1 MTDSNTLLVTS
12 TQEGI
17 GKTAITLALAKSA
30 QDAGNEVGYMK
41 PKGTRLQSAVGKT
54 RDEDPM
60 LARELLGLDA
70 EMHEMEPIVYSPT
83 FIQEAIRGRED
94 PDELRG
100 RVLDNFQSL
109 SEDRDLM
116 VVEGSDHLD
125 TGGIVD
131 LTDVDIAEALDARVL
146 LVCGFATAG
155 DADEVLAAA
164 RRVGDRLAGVVFNG
178 VSDAAME
185 ELTDDVLPFLEGKG
199 VPVYGSIP
207 SVADLAG
214 VTVADLAD
222 SLGADVLTNEAP
234 TDVHVER
241 FTVGAMG
248 GNSALEQF
256 RRTHDA
262 VMITGGDRSE
272 IQTAALEAS
281 GIEAL
286 LLTGGFRPAS
296 AVLGRAEEEGVP
308 ILLVQSD
315 TRTTID
321 RVEDVLRSGRTRDE
335 ATVERMQGLLADN
348 VDVEAVVGID
358 ED

>member
-30 QDAGNEVGYMK
+30 QDAGHEVGYMK

-70 EMHEMEPIVYSPT
+70 EVHEMEPIVYSPT
-83 FIQEAIRGRED
+83 FVQEAIRGRED

-100 RVLDNFQSL
+100 RVVDNFQAL
-109 SEDRDLM
+109 SEGKDLM
-116 VVEGSDHLD
+116 VVEGSDRLE

-131 LTDVDIAEALDARVL
+131 LTDADIADALDARVL
-146 LVCGFATAG
+146 LVCGYATAG

-164 RRVGDRLAGVVFNG
+164 RSLGDRLAGVLFNG
-178 VSDAAME
+178 VTDAAME
-185 ELTDDVLPFLEGKG
+185 ELTDDVLPFLEGRG
-199 VPVYGSIP
+199 VPVFGALPRVQS
-207 SVADLAG
+207 LAG
-214 VTVADLAD
+214 ITVADLAR
-222 SLGADVLTNEAP
+222 SLGADVLTADAS

-248 GNSALEQF
+248 GNSALDQF
-256 RRTHDA
+256 RRTRDA
-262 VMITGGDRSE
+262 VMISGGDRSE
-272 IQTAALEAS
+272 VQTAALEAS
-281 GIEAL
+281 GIKVL
-286 LLTGGFRPAS
+286 LLTGGYRPAS
-296 AVLGRAEEEGVP
+296 AVLGRAEDENVP

-321 RVEDVLRSGRTRDE
+321 RVEDVLRSGRTRD
-335 ATVERMQGLLADN
+335 AGTVERMQDLLDDGVDLDSLLGLD
-348 VDVEAVVGID
+348 D
-358 ED
+358 

>member
-12 TQEGI
+12 TEEGI

-30 QDAGNEVGYMK
+30 QEAGNEVGYMK

-70 EMHEMEPIVYSPT
+70 EVHEMEPIVYSPT
-83 FIQEAIRGRED
+83 FVQEAIRGRED

-100 RVLDNFQSL
+100 RVVDNFQAI
-109 SEDRDLM
+109 SEGTDLM
-116 VVEGSDHLD
+116 VVEGSDRLE

-131 LTDVDIAEALDARVL
+131 LTDADIAEALDARVL
-146 LVCGFATAG
+146 LVCGYATVG

-164 RRVGDRLAGVVFNG
+164 RSLGDRLGGVLFNG
-178 VSDAAME
+178 VTDAAMD
-185 ELTDDVLPFLEGKG
+185 ELTDDVLPFLEGRG
-199 VPVYGSIP
+199 VPVFGSLPRVQELAGIT
-207 SVADLAG
+207 VEDLAR
-214 VTVADLAD
+214 
-222 SLGADVLTNEAP
+222 SLGADVLTNEAS
-234 TDVHVER
+234 TGVHVER

-248 GNSALEQF
+248 GNSALDQF
-256 RRTHDA
+256 RRTRDA
-262 VMITGGDRSE
+262 VMVTGGDRSE
-272 IQTAALEAS
+272 VQTAALEAS
-281 GIEAL
+281 GIKAL
-286 LLTGGFRPAS
+286 LLTGGLRPAS
-296 AVLGRAEEEGVP
+296 AVLGRAEDENVP

-335 ATVERMQGLLADN
+335 STVERMQALLDDG
-348 VDVEAVVGID
+348 VDVHSLLQLE
-358 ED
+358 E